1 MTRSGLD
8 MTLLDGIILDLARQ
22 KALDRKYRDHEL
34 SGEWRGYRELHVKP
48 DWMLIYRIEQ
58 DILLLSLARSGT
70 HAQLFGK

>member
-8 MTLLDGIILDLARQ
+8 MTLLDEVILDLANR
-22 KALDRKYRDHEL
+22 KVLDSKYRDHEL

-48 DWMLIYRIEQ
+48 DWLLIYRIEQ
-58 DILLLSLARSGT
+58 EILVLSLARCGT